1 MKDKLYI
8 DFDGTL
14 YDSNSLYNGFLKIC
28 NDYGISDNK
37 IQMAEKTLFNG
48 DYLFDLRILAKY
60 LMKKYKLPV
69 KMLFDV
75 SKLLSNDN
83 LYDDVIEG
91 LKKLE
96 KIRKYE
102 IILLSY
108 GNKKYQKK
116 KIQLSHITKYFD
128 DIIITDKSKLNLEN
142 VDYENGVFIENNPY
156 QIDDLY
162 NANSKNVIRIRR
174 NGDKYFYID
183 TKNSIKEYDDF
194 IQLIEQELL

>member
-28 NDYGISDNK
+28 NDYGICDNK

-183 TKNSIKEYDDF
+183 TKNSIKEYDGF

>member
-1 MKDKLYI
+1 MLRNFKEPLLFDALI
-8 DFDGTL
+8 RDFDDR
-14 YDSNSLYNGFLKIC
+14 YF
-28 NDYGISDNK
+28 
-37 IQMAEKTLFNG
+37 
-48 DYLFDLRILAKY
+48 
-60 LMKKYKLPV
+60 
-69 KMLFDV
+69 
-75 SKLLSNDN
+75 
-83 LYDDVIEG
+83 
-91 LKKLE
+91 
-96 KIRKYE
+96 
-102 IILLSY
+102 
-108 GNKKYQKK
+108 
-116 KIQLSHITKYFD
+116 KYFD